1 MGLGLAR
8 GEWSAFET
16 RASLEWAGLNT
27 LGRRRYFY
35 PPTVIAKQEGANKLT
50 IWKEEAFGPVV
61 VCAPFDTEAEA
72 IQLANESE
80 FGLGCGV
87 WTQDHGQAIR
97 ASEGIQCGLVW
108 VNTHHRNDASS
119 PWGGLTKASGLGREN
134 GREAYQ

>member
-1 MGLGLAR
+1 MEPTSAR
-8 GEWSAFET
+8 GESFYLTTSRTALSQVARSA
-16 RASLEWAGLNT
+16 L
-27 LGRRRYFY
+27 RRYFY

-50 IWKEEAFGPVV
+50 VWKEEAFGPVV
-61 VCAPFDTEAEA
+61 VAAPFDTEAEA